1 MKINLKKSSSKNS
14 RLNKVEVEKASAK
27 SLNVEDLT
35 KVFSKGQGFAKSTIA
50 AVNKVT
56 FSLDLDRPEIFTL
69 AGESGSGK
77 STVAKLILGF
87 ETPTSGRIR
96 YKGEEITDLNG
107 KKEFMR
113 DVQPVFQNPFET
125 FNPLKKIDTYLY
137 ETEKNY
143 KMAET
148 DGEQLVEKSLE
159 LVGLSLA
166 EIKGKYPSEMSGGQ
180 LQRTSIARALIT
192 NPSLLITDEPVSMI
206 DASLRMSIIN
216 LFKRLKE
223 EQGVSIIYITHDLAT
238 AYYVSDRIAIMLR
251 GQIVEMGSVEK
262 VLDNPL
268 HPYTQLLKASIPAPN
283 PANKWES
290 DIALSDLE
298 TKEFSRSG
306 CKFTGRCPKVQA
318 ICKESEP
325 ENYTVEDRTVKCHLY
340 IADGDQ

>member
-1 MKINLKKSSSKNS
+1 MKIKLNDSYSKQTKPTPNRVEKTSSK
-14 RLNKVEVEKASAK
+14 LLKIDDV
-27 SLNVEDLT
+27 T
-35 KVFSKGQGFAKSTIA
+35 KVFIKGQGFAKSTIA
-50 AVNKVT
+50 AVNRVSFT
-56 FSLDLDRPEIFTL
+56 MELDKPEIFTL

-87 ETPTSGRIR
+87 ETPTSGSIS
-96 YKGEEITDLNG
+96 YKGEEIAELKG
-107 KKEFMR
+107 KKEFMS

-137 ETEKNY
+137 ETEKNF
-143 KMAET
+143 KLAEK
-148 DGEQLVEKSLE
+148 DQHQLVEKSLE
-159 LVGLSLA
+159 LVGLSIA
-166 EIKGKYPSEMSGGQ
+166 EIKEKYPSEMSGGQ

-262 VLDNPL
+262 VLGNPL
-268 HPYTQLLKASIPAPN
+268 HPYTQLLKASIPVPN
-283 PANKWES
+283 PANKWAS

-298 TKEFSRSG
+298 TKEFSRIG
-306 CKFTGRCPKVQA
+306 CKFSGRCPKVKA
-318 ICKESEP
+318 ICRECEP
-325 ENYTVEDRTVKCHLY
+325 ENYKVEDRDVKCHLY
-340 IADGDQ
+340 K

>member
-1 MKINLKKSSSKNS
+1 MKINLKNSQSENPRITQTGVQKESSK
-14 RLNKVEVEKASAK
+14 LLKVDDV
-27 SLNVEDLT
+27 T
-35 KVFSKGQGFAKSTIA
+35 KVFTKGQGFAKSTIA
-50 AVNKVT
+50 AVNKVS
-56 FSLDLDRPEIFTL
+56 FSLKFDRSEIFTL

-87 ETPTSGRIR
+87 EAPTSGNMR
-96 YKGEEITDLNG
+96 YKGEAISNLKG

-143 KMAET
+143 KMAES
-148 DGEQLVEKSLE
+148 DQHQIVEKSLE
-159 LVGLSLA
+159 LVGLSIA
-166 EIKGKYPSEMSGGQ
+166 EIKDKYPSEMSGGQ

-268 HPYTQLLKASIPAPN
+268 HPYTQLLKVSIPVPN

-298 TKEFSRSG
+298 TKEFSRRG
-306 CKFTGRCPKVQA
+306 CKFSGRCPKVKA
-318 ICKESEP
+318 ICKECEP
-325 ENYTVEDRTVKCHLY
+325 ENYNVEDRVVKCHLY
-340 IADGDQ
+340 EA

>member
-1 MKINLKKSSSKNS
+1 
-14 RLNKVEVEKASAK
+14 
-27 SLNVEDLT
+27 
-35 KVFSKGQGFAKSTIA
+35 
-50 AVNKVT
+50 
-56 FSLDLDRPEIFTL
+56 
-69 AGESGSGK
+69 
-77 STVAKLILGF
+77 
-87 ETPTSGRIR
+87 
-96 YKGEEITDLNG
+96 
-107 KKEFMR
+107 MR
-113 DVQPVFQNPFET
+113 DAQPVFQNPFET

-137 ETEKNY
+137 ETEKNF

-148 DGEQLVEKSLE
+148 DGEQLVEKSLK

-192 NPSLLITDEPVSMI
+192 DPSLLITDEPVSMI

-306 CKFTGRCPKVQA
+306 CKFAGRCPKVQG
-318 ICKESEP
+318 ICKECEP
-325 ENYTVEDRTVKCHLY
+325 ENYKVEDRDVKCHLY
-340 IADGDQ
+340 Q